1 MFARVG
7 EGVVVKLQAKA
18 QAWAG
23 ARCACLVIR
32 YMEGSGALVMV
43 FH

>member
-1 MFARVG
+1 MFARAG

-32 YMEGSGALVMV
+32 NMEGSRALVMV